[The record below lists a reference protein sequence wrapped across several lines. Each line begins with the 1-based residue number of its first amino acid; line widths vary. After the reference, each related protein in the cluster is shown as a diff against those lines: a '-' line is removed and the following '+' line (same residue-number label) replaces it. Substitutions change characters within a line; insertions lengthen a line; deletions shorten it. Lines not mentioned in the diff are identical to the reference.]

1 MEKEEKNEKSINPF
15 LKYLYVFFVVI
26 GFVYIYKH
34 QFMDATM
41 YLGLALAF
49 DPFDVNQPWKE
60 RPIWQKG
67 WLIIHLALVALLFGY
82 GIGVDS
88 K

>member
-1 MEKEEKNEKSINPF
+1 
-15 LKYLYVFFVVI
+15 
-26 GFVYIYKH
+26 
-34 QFMDATM
+34 MDATM

-60 RPIWQKG
+60 RPIWQKA

-82 GIGVDS
+82 GIGLDS